1 VSDTEINKA
10 IAELQ
15 QNLPQI
21 VKDLV
26 GKVKTDRA
34 QYEYNYADLAQI
46 SRELLPLLGRHGLAF
61 VSWTAFVDGKFMVV
75 YELRHVSGE
84 KIPGQWPIPERASPQ
99 EIGSALTYARRNGL
113 CATTGLAPEDEDH
126 DAIVA
131 EKAERRRRREPKQQ
145 AAAVPPAPPMNS
157 DQQRKMQKLFDQL
170 GVTEKPAKLKYAVDI
185 VKRRLNSAT
194 ELSFAEAEKVVAAL
208 TLEAEQPKVAA
219 QADDGEAWLAK
230 HQPPDGAGVTP

>member
-46 SRELLPLLGRHGLAF
+46 SRELLPLLGKHGLAF

-126 DAIVA
+126 DAIAA
-131 EKAERRRRREPKQQ
+131 EKAAKRQRREPQQ
-145 AAAVPPAPPMNS
+145 PKAQAVPAVPPMNAE
-157 DQQRKMQKLFDQL
+157 QQKRLQKAFEGL
-170 GVTEKPAKLKYAVDI
+170 GMEAKDARLAKAREIVGRPLK
-185 VKRRLNSAT
+185 SAT
-194 ELSFAEAEKVVAAL
+194 EMTQPEAESVIQAL
-208 TLEAEQPKVAA
+208 TVEAKEK
-219 QADDGEAWLAK
+219 ADDGEAWLAK